1 MLALRVPVEMMNIW
15 FRNFT
20 LLILMLVASGL
31 ALALRPTA
39 KISAEGRVVDL
50 ETIIPRTFGEW
61 REEPQ
66 NSIQIVDPQQQQMI
80 QKIYT
85 QTLNRTYTNDNGYRI
100 MLALAYGED
109 QRDSMQ
115 VHYPEVC
122 YPAQGFALQDKKTG
136 TLTTEAGS
144 IEVTRILTSLG
155 PRNEPVT
162 YWTTVGDHVV
172 QTGIQK
178 KIAEMSYGLNGK
190 IPDGMLIRISS
201 IDGDVPHAYEIQSH
215 FAEQMLRALKPEYR
229 KRLDGN
235 SPPQLMQ

>member
-1 MLALRVPVEMMNIW
+1 MPAVFRARPDMMNIW
-15 FRNFT
+15 LRNFT
-20 LLILMLVASGL
+20 LLILMLAASGL
-31 ALALRPTA
+31 ALALRPTV
-39 KISAEGRVVDL
+39 KISAEGRIIDF

-61 REEPQ
+61 REESQ
-66 NSIQIVDPQQQQMI
+66 NSAQIVDPQQQQVI
-80 QKIYT
+80 KKIYT
-85 QTLNRTYTNDNGYRI
+85 QTLNRTYVNNKGYRV

-115 VHYPEVC
+115 VHYPEIC

-136 TLTTEAGS
+136 TLDTETGPIA
-144 IEVTRILTSLG
+144 VTRILTSLG

-162 YWTTVGDHVV
+162 YWTTVGDRVV

-190 IPDGMLIRISS
+190 IPDGMLIRVSS
-201 IDGDVPHAYEIQSH
+201 IDADAAHAYEMQDR
-215 FAEQMLRALKPEYR
+215 FADQMLRDLKPEYR

-235 SPPQLMQ
+235 PQPN